1 MHVRVQF
8 MNMLYKKLFL
18 IMFGDCSIL
27 KCLWDTCSA
36 TFFLVPTSNKYLS
49 ARWECEDLEFCMLS
63 YCNKQ
68 YNQTMFILTSEFFRH
83 TCSFVHLGLCLQN
96 FGMIIVWVCGLGWFK
111 AITVLKGYLGEVKCH
126 LFLDFPAIKYIWHCS
141 DKCRVLRPPPTQKN
155 SIGISHFPVNVYW
168 SSP

>member
-1 MHVRVQF
+1 
-8 MNMLYKKLFL
+8 
-18 IMFGDCSIL
+18 MFGDCSIL

-68 YNQTMFILTSEFFRH
+68 YNQIMFILTPVFFRH
-83 TCSFVHLGLCLQN
+83 TCSSPRLMPSKFWNVH
-96 FGMIIVWVCGLGWFK
+96 WVCGLSWFNS
-111 AITVLKGYLGEVKCH
+111 IPVLKGYLGKVKCH

-141 DKCRVLRPPPTQKN
+141 DKCRVLRPPPTQKK
-155 SIGISHFPVNVYW
+155 
-168 SSP
+168 